1 MKITLNINPLS
12 KKAEQ
17 EILRLKKGEVS
28 SFIRDAIEFYVA
40 YKEQINNFEL
50 SVKLDYA
57 LEKLELIENILSNS
71 CIIDINN
78 NFHKIDNTEKYE
90 KDAQEILAESLSNFL

>member
-17 EILRLKKGEVS
+17 EISRLKKGEVS
-28 SFIRDAIEFYVA
+28 SFIRDAIEFYVT

-57 LEKLELIENILSNS
+57 LNKLELIENIINS
-71 CIIDINN
+71 KSITDINN
-78 NFHKIDNTEKYE
+78 DFQRTDNSKKYE
-90 KDAQEILAESLSNFL
+90 KDAQETLIESLSNFL